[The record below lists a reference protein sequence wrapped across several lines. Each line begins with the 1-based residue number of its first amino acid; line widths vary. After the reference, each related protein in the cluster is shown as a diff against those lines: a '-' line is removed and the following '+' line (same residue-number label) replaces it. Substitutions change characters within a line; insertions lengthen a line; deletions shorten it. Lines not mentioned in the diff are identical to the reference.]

1 MDDFS
6 AIRLERVPE
15 LRLPVLF
22 AAWPG
27 MGSVSHLAAR
37 KLVEMLDMEPIG
49 SIEASEF
56 GFAEGILVRNHVVLP
71 LELPEYTFFAGKS
84 PGGRG
89 DLLLFLADN
98 QPIHP
103 MGYRLARLVLEVAN
117 RFAVRRIYTAAALAT
132 SISHMDTPRV
142 WGVATHRE
150 LLSELRQVGVEL
162 LPEGHIRGLNGLLLG
177 VAKRMGFEGVCLL
190 GELPYYMVGTDNPKS
205 SLAIL
210 EKYSQLWGLQMDLS
224 DLREQALQK
233 EVEIEEFIRRGDKE
247 SMLQRLIRES
257 EEDPGTLQ

>member
-1 MDDFS
+1 MDDLSLVRF
-6 AIRLERVPE
+6 ERVPE
-15 LRLPVLF
+15 LRLPILF

-27 MGSVSHLAAR
+27 MGSVALVAAR
-37 KLVEMLDMEPIG
+37 KLIEKLDMDPIG
-49 SIEASEF
+49 TVDASEF

-71 LELPEYTFFAGKS
+71 IELPEYTFFAGRS
-84 PGGRG
+84 PSDRG
-89 DLLLFLADN
+89 DLLLFVADN
-98 QPIHP
+98 QPAYP

-117 RFAVRRIYTAAALAT
+117 RFGVRRIHTAAALAT

-142 WGVATHRE
+142 WGIATHRE
-150 LLSELRQVGVEL
+150 ILPELSQAGVEL

-177 VAKRMGFEGVCLL
+177 VAKRMGFEGICLL

-210 EKYSQLWGLQMDLS
+210 EKYSQLWGIPMDLS
-224 DLREQALQK
+224 DLREESLQK